1 MIYKR
6 WKNLSIIVQGFILL
20 FTLIITGY
28 QCYYWS
34 RPYSKNIYFFNRIYH
49 YWWIQL
55 PYIIFG
61 ALLIQKH
68 TAFEITRKGLYHF
81 YLKNIM
87 ILLKLAILYPLLSVI
102 PCLVWK
108 YEQPPTLIIGV
119 YLACL
124 ANLLLLNSLILWIGK
139 IIRSTFLGNSF
150 LIIALLS
157 IQLIFRT
164 NSPTLDQFINWLH
177 PEVIANFSQ
186 LLSAS
191 LLNIGL
197 SFVFLTFFAF
207 TCMRSDFIDSTI

>member
-28 QCYYWS
+28 HCYYWS
-34 RPYSKNIYFFNRIYH
+34 QPYSERIYFFNRVYH
-49 YWWIQL
+49 YFWIQS
-55 PYIIFG
+55 PYIILG
-61 ALLIQKH
+61 ALFIQRH
-68 TAFEITRKGLYHF
+68 TAFEIARKGLYHF

-87 ILLKLAILYPLLSVI
+87 TLLKLALLFPLLPVI
-102 PCLVWK
+102 PCLVWNH
-108 YEQPPTLIIGV
+108 EQPPTLIIGI

-139 IIRSTFLGNSF
+139 IIRSTFLGNSL

-157 IQLIFRT
+157 IQLIFRA

-197 SFVFLTFFAF
+197 SFVFLTFYVF
-207 TCMRSDFIDSTI
+207 TCMRSDYIDSTI